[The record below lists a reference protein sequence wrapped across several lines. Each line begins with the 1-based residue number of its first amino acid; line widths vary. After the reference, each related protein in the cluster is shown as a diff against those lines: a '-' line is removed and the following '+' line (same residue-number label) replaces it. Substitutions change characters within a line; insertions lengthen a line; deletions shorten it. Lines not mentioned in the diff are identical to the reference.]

1 VSSGD
6 VALAVRDIWK
16 SYRIYHARSHSLKE
30 RVLSRRNDY
39 EDFWALRDVTFDV
52 PTGSTLGI
60 IGSNGSGKSTLL
72 KVLARIL
79 TPDRGELEIRG
90 TMSSLLELGTG
101 FHPELSGTE
110 NVYLAGS
117 LQGQTRKQIEQR
129 YDEIVDF
136 AGIEKFM
143 DLPVKN
149 YSSGMYARLA
159 FAVAI
164 SVDPEIL
171 LIDEVLSVG
180 DEQFQMKCYERIAD
194 FRSQGK
200 TIVLVSHSLDTIR
213 ALCEDAVWLDKGQF
227 KGLGRSHEVVA
238 EYLGEVHRSSAED
251 APAQPSASGDRWG
264 TGEAGIVQVDF
275 LDGEGRRTTTV
286 RSGDPLT
293 VRVHCRSAVGLE
305 DVVCGL
311 AFYRAETLAHLF
323 GQNTRDARVAF
334 DLRGEAVVE
343 FTIPSLP
350 FLKGNHV
357 VTVALHDE
365 TVTRVYDWHERR
377 FGFLVFDAARNAPE
391 AGLVHVDGSWDV
403 RSLPSSRS
411 DSELVAEKEM

>member
-1 VSSGD
+1 VSD

-16 SYRIYHARSHSLKE
+16 SYRIYHARSHSIKE

-60 IGSNGSGKSTLL
+60 IGANGSGKSTLL
-72 KVLARIL
+72 KVMARIL

-90 TMSSLLELGTG
+90 SMSSLLELGTG
-101 FHPELSGTE
+101 FHPELSGAE
-110 NVYLAGS
+110 NIYLAGS
-117 LQGQTRKQIEQR
+117 LQGQPKRLIEKR
-129 YDEIVDF
+129 YDDIVDF

-164 SVDPEIL
+164 SVDPDVL

-180 DEQFQMKCYERIAD
+180 DEQFQMRCYERIAD

-213 ALCEDAVWLDKGQF
+213 SLCEDAVWLDEGHF
-227 KGLGRSHEVVA
+227 RGIGRSHEVVA
-238 EYLGEVHRSSAED
+238 DYLTEVHSASRDDAVTRSS
-251 APAQPSASGDRWG
+251 SGDRWG
-264 TGEAGIVQVDF
+264 SGEAEITQVDF

-286 RSGDPLT
+286 RSGDPVT
-293 VRVHCRSAVGLE
+293 VRVHCRSKAPLK

-323 GQNTRDARVAF
+323 GQNTRGVAQIDLDGDAVLDF
-334 DLRGEAVVE
+334 H
-343 FTIPSLP
+343 IPSLP

-357 VTVALHDE
+357 VSVALHDE
-365 TVTRVYDWHERR
+365 TVTQVYDWHERR
-377 FGFLVFDAARNAPE
+377 FGLLVFDAARSSTE
-391 AGLVHVDGSWDV
+391 AGLVHVDGSWSV
-403 RSLPSSRS
+403 HGPSTGR
-411 DSELVAEKEM
+411 EQIPKEGVTS